1 MIKVKLIVALFSI
14 CLLSIYVFAV
24 DAQTK
29 RRRTPKKPVA
39 ATKPTAAN
47 KPAAVT
53 TPSGLIYLITKAGT
67 GRQPTTGETVIINY
81 TGTLTNGLKF
91 DSSHDRDQPFSFKL
105 GVGQVIKGW
114 DEGVAKLRVGDQAIL
129 VIPSDLGYGSRGA
142 GGVIPPDATLIF
154 VVEVLDV
161 KAKSLTDVLST
172 MLKEKGVAA
181 MINEF
186 HTLKSVPDRNLYT
199 SESDTNTFGYRLLR
213 RNQVNEAIEV
223 FKLNVE
229 AYPQSANVYDSLGE
243 AYVVRGDKEKAI
255 VSYQKALAIDPTMES
270 AKLALKKLTQ

>member
-1 MIKVKLIVALFSI
+1 MIKVKLIVALSI
-14 CLLSIYVFAV
+14 CLLSIYVCEV

-29 RRRTPKKPVA
+29 RRRTAKKPV
-39 ATKPTAAN
+39 AAN
-47 KPAAVT
+47 KPAAPKPAGVT
-53 TPSGLIYLITKAGT
+53 TPSGLTYLITKAGT

-114 DEGVAKLRVGDQAIL
+114 DEGVAKLHVGDQAIL

-172 MLKEKGVAA
+172 TLKEKGVAA

-186 HTLKSVPDRNLYT
+186 HTLKSAPNPNLYT
-199 SESDTNTFGYRLLR
+199 SESDTNAFGYRLLS

-255 VSYQKALAIDPTMES
+255 ESYQKALAIDPTMES
-270 AKLALKKLTQ
+270 AKLALRKLTQ

>member
-1 MIKVKLIVALFSI
+1 MIKVNLIVALFSI
-14 CLLSIYVFAV
+14 CLLSIYVFEV

-39 ATKPTAAN
+39 APKPTAAN

-67 GRQPTTGETVIINY
+67 GHQPTTGETVIINY

-105 GVGQVIKGW
+105 GVGQVIRGW

-172 MLKEKGVAA
+172 TLKEKGLEA

-186 HTLKSVPDRNLYT
+186 HTLKSVPDPDLYT

-255 VSYQKALAIDPTMES
+255 ESYQKALAINPTMES
-270 AKLALKKLTQ
+270 AKFALRKLTL

>member
-39 ATKPTAAN
+39 APKPTAAN